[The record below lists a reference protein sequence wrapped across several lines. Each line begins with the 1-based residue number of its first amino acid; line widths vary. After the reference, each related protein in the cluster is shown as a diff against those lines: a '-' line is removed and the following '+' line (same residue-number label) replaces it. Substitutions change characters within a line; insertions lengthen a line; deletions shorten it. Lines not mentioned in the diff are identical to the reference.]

1 MMTNRRIQTS
11 EVVSLRFVPAVNKPA
26 PHRALLVEDH
36 AALAEATAELMR
48 LHGLEVRIAASG
60 GDALEMAEEF
70 NPVLILCDMRLPD
83 MAGLDLAEALRAR
96 CRTNDLL
103 IAIITA
109 TSLDYLYGFE
119 DQTKTRGVDLFLSKP
134 LTNEA
139 LSGLLSQLE
148 VLYPR

>member
-1 MMTNRRIQTS
+1 MNTDGYDQIMD
-11 EVVSLRFVPAVNKPA
+11 VVSSDSVAAVKKLA
-26 PHRALLVEDH
+26 QRRALLVEDH
-36 AALAEATAELMR
+36 AALAEATADLMR
-48 LHGLEVRIAASG
+48 LHGLEVRVAASG
-60 GDALEMAEEF
+60 RDALEMAEEF
-70 NPVLILCDMRLPD
+70 NPILILCDMRLPD